1 MGAQPS
7 GAGNPGSTA
16 NDAEPSGIKQAF
28 LGFFPFEAAPT
39 SKATPK
45 RGYGGI
51 LGDL

>member
-7 GAGNPGSTA
+7 GAGNPGSAA

-39 SKATPK
+39 SKRHLSEVAAEF
-45 RGYGGI
+45 
-51 LGDL
+51 